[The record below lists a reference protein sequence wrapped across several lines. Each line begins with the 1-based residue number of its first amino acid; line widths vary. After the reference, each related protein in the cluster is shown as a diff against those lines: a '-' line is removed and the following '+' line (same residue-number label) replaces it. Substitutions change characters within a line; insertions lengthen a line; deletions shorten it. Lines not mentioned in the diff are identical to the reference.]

1 MVYYMAGLEVV
12 TEVPHNLTVEE
23 YEVIVTEYVR
33 EAEELF
39 QKISGYKEVP
49 LSLLASLNQDG
60 ADPAENEAILKKL
73 QDHLDLEME
82 FNASEH
88 ELKIIKINA
97 LGVTRN
103 AKIVDVLTEKLS
115 DEQISTLPKALEVLD
130 KIKMNVFHA
139 TQHAKNALDSLRA
152 RILQAS
158 AVANT
163 YPSAAAGGKKRKTKR
178 KIKRKR
184 TTSVKRS
191 RTCALTG
198 P

>member
-12 TEVPHNLTVEE
+12 TEVPDNLTVKE
-23 YEVIVTEYVR
+23 YEAMVTEYVR
-33 EAEELF
+33 EAEKLF

-60 ADPAENEAILKKL
+60 ADPAENETILKKL

-115 DEQISTLPKALEVLD
+115 DEQFSTLPKALVD

-163 YPSAAAGGKKRKTKR
+163 YPAAVAGGKKRKTKR